1 MVTVSRTAV
10 TVSQRIKSMVIM
22 ALIVCSLAVGAAMG
36 APQAS
41 AAAPPVGAVSAQT
54 QTVGPTLPPTGG
66 TAEKPNGG
74 KKPKKPTPQ
83 PPVTC
88 FYFPQ
93 DEAIIIFGT
102 DPGPGGFTNCMFT
115 ADVPKE

>member
-1 MVTVSRTAV
+1 MVTASRIAVTVSR
-10 TVSQRIKSMVIM
+10 RIKSTAITG
-22 ALIVCSLAVGAAMG
+22 LIVCSLAVGAAMV

-74 KKPKKPTPQ
+74 KKPKKQTPQ

-88 FYFPQ
+88 IHFAQ
-93 DEAIIIFGT
+93 DDAIIIFGE
-102 DPGPGGFTNCMFT
+102 DPGPGGFTNCVFT
-115 ADVPKE
+115 ADLPKE